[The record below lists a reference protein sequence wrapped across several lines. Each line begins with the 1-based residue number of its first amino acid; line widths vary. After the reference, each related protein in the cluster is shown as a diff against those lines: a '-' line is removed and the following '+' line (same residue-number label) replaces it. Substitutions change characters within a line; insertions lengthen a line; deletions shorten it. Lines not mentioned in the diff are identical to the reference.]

1 MRPPRWHLSSTSGPS
16 VGGCPVPGSWQTRSW
31 RRLIGICQRLRAR
44 CHLAAD
50 LFDEPVEAVAADG
63 ACRSVGFGKLS
74 SEAILL
80 VDEKRE
86 AFKEHLQVAAEAYE
100 LQAHPRSEE
109 HTSDL
114 QPLIRISYAV
124 SCLNTKT

>member
-1 MRPPRWHLSSTSGPS
+1 M
-16 VGGCPVPGSWQTRSW
+16 
-31 RRLIGICQRLRAR
+31 CQRLRAR

-63 ACRSVGFGKLS
+63 ACSSVGFGKLS

-86 AFKEHLQVAAEAYE
+86 AFQEHLQVAAEASD
-100 LQAHPRSEE
+100 LQAHPVEPGTEPFIQFAATLPRKPGVERVPQYVRSSPARL
-109 HTSDL
+109 SDHFFHPPCQL
-114 QPLIRISYAV
+114 GV
-124 SCLNTKT
+124 

>member
-1 MRPPRWHLSSTSGPS
+1 M
-16 VGGCPVPGSWQTRSW
+16 
-31 RRLIGICQRLRAR
+31 CQRLRAR

-63 ACRSVGFGKLS
+63 ACSSVGFGKLS

-86 AFKEHLQVAAEAYE
+86 AFPEHLQVAAEA
-100 LQAHPRSEE
+100 
-109 HTSDL
+109 SDL
-114 QPLIRISYAV
+114 QAPPVEPGTEPFIQFVATLPRKPGVELGHQSVRASHAWLCGHFFPLGSP
-124 SCLNTKT
+124 SCRTSVGP

>member
-1 MRPPRWHLSSTSGPS
+1 M
-16 VGGCPVPGSWQTRSW
+16 
-31 RRLIGICQRLRAR
+31 CQRLRAR

-63 ACRSVGFGKLS
+63 ACSSVGFGKLS

-86 AFKEHLQVAAEAYE
+86 AFQEHLQVAAEASD
-100 LQAHPRSEE
+100 LQAHPVEPGTEPFIQFVATLPRKPRSEE
-109 HTSDL
+109 HTSEL
-114 QPLIRISYAV
+114 QSLMRNSYAV
-124 SCLNTKT
+124 FC

>member
-1 MRPPRWHLSSTSGPS
+1 M
-16 VGGCPVPGSWQTRSW
+16 
-31 RRLIGICQRLRAR
+31 CQRLRAR

-63 ACRSVGFGKLS
+63 ACSSVGFGKLS

-86 AFKEHLQVAAEAYE
+86 AFQEHLQVAAEASD
-100 LQAHPRSEE
+100 LQAHPVEPGTEPFIQRSEE
-109 HTSDL
+109 HTSEL
-114 QPLIRISYAV
+114 QLLLRISYAV
-124 SCLNTKT
+124 FCLKKKKITP